1 MIISSRTSDIART
14 ITMAFNIVLTGM
26 VLQATP
32 VGDYDKRIVILTKER
47 GLITAFAKGA
57 RRSGNQMLAAANP
70 FAFGQFEVYQGKNSY
85 TAVKA
90 DISNY
95 FRDMANDFDKACYGY
110 YFLEM
115 AEYYGQENA
124 DESERLLLLYQT
136 CRVLEQEVMPRD
148 LIRAIYEWKTLAI
161 NGEYPNIYECRVCG
175 KKEKLHFFSDRLQG
189 CVCSDC
195 QPKAGGFGVSDSA
208 LYALQYVISSSI
220 QKLYSFKL
228 TDDVQRE
235 FVELVIT
242 YFHKYEN
249 HEFKSLDFLG

>member
-1 MIISSRTSDIART
+1 
-14 ITMAFNIVLTGM
+14 MAFNIVLTGM

-32 VGDYDKRIVILTKER
+32 VGEYDKRVVILTKER

-57 RRSGNQMLAAANP
+57 RRAGNQMLAAANP

-90 DISNY
+90 EISNY

-110 YFLEM
+110 FFLEI
-115 AEYYGQENA
+115 AQYYAQENM

-136 CRVLEQEVMPRD
+136 CRVLESDVMHRD
-148 LIRAIYEWKTLAI
+148 LIRAIYQWKTLAI

-175 KKEKLHFFSDRLQG
+175 NKKQLHYFSENLQG
-189 CVCSDC
+189 CICDNC
-195 QPKAGGFGVSDSA
+195 HDKAGGYPISDSA

-220 QKLYSFKL
+220 QKLYSFNL
-228 TDDVQRE
+228 TEEVEGE
-235 FVELVIT
+235 FIETVLC
-242 YFHKYEN
+242 YFKKFEIHK
-249 HEFKSLDFLG
+249 FKSLDFLG